1 MKPPLLENLRTESL
15 SCIIHQANIAD
26 CVIVLCNFLPL
37 EISPLNVIM
46 QYIDSNVVFPCKTL
60 TFTQKYI
67 CIEIKSITLVVY
79 KNINCFVDKLLAM
92 ALVTSYINCSIIII
106 IITIIMITTTIIIIL
121 INNDK
126 IISLNKGIKTQFLF
140 NISNELFCFS
150 NKLLE
155 ITASIIKLYLHL

>member
-1 MKPPLLENLRTESL
+1 M
-15 SCIIHQANIAD
+15 
-26 CVIVLCNFLPL
+26 
-37 EISPLNVIM
+37 
-46 QYIDSNVVFPCKTL
+46 
-60 TFTQKYI
+60 
-67 CIEIKSITLVVY
+67 VY

>member
-1 MKPPLLENLRTESL
+1 M
-15 SCIIHQANIAD
+15 
-26 CVIVLCNFLPL
+26 
-37 EISPLNVIM
+37 
-46 QYIDSNVVFPCKTL
+46 
-60 TFTQKYI
+60 
-67 CIEIKSITLVVY
+67 VY

-92 ALVTSYINCSIIII
+92 ALVTSYINCSIIIIIIIITII

-150 NKLLE
+150 NKLLQ
-155 ITASIIKLYLHL
+155 ITASIIKLYSHL

>member
-37 EISPLNVIM
+37 EISPLNEWSF
-46 QYIDSNVVFPCKTL
+46 DSNVVFPCKTL

-106 IITIIMITTTIIIIL
+106 LTIIMITTIIIL
-121 INNDK
+121 INNNK

-150 NKLLE
+150 NKLSE
-155 ITASIIKLYLHL
+155 ITASIIKLHLHL

>member
-37 EISPLNVIM
+37 EISPLNEWSF
-46 QYIDSNVVFPCKTL
+46 DSNVVFPCKTL

-106 IITIIMITTTIIIIL
+106 IIIIIIIMITTTIIMMMIIIKIRELIIQKKVNKRKRYNCYKIIL
-121 INNDK
+121 SLVLFRIN
-126 IISLNKGIKTQFLF
+126 L
-140 NISNELFCFS
+140 
-150 NKLLE
+150 
-155 ITASIIKLYLHL
+155 A

>member
-1 MKPPLLENLRTESL
+1 MKLSLLENLRIGSL
-15 SCIIHQANIAD
+15 SCIIHQTNFFI
-26 CVIVLCNFLPL
+26 ILCNFLPL
-37 EISPLNVIM
+37 EVSPLSEWSF
-46 QYIDSNVVFPCKTL
+46 DSNEVFSCKTL

-92 ALVTSYINCSIIII
+92 VLVTSYINCSIIII
-106 IITIIMITTTIIIIL
+106 IITIIMITTTIIIIIL

-150 NKLLE
+150 NKLSE
-155 ITASIIKLYLHL
+155 ITASIIKLHLHL

>member
-1 MKPPLLENLRTESL
+1 MKLPLLENLRIESL
-15 SCIIHQANIAD
+15 SCIIHQINIAD
-26 CVIVLCNFLPL
+26 CVIILCNFLPL
-37 EISPLNVIM
+37 EISPLSEWSF
-46 QYIDSNVVFPCKTL
+46 DSNVVFPCKTL

-92 ALVTSYINCSIIII
+92 ALVTSYINCMIIII
-106 IITIIMITTTIIIIL
+106 IITIIIITTTIIIIL

-155 ITASIIKLYLHL
+155 ITASIIKLHLHL

>member
-1 MKPPLLENLRTESL
+1 MKLPLLENLRIESL
-15 SCIIHQANIAD
+15 SCIIHQTNRAN
-26 CVIVLCNFLPL
+26 CVIVLCKFLPL
-37 EISPLNVIM
+37 EISPLSEWSF
-46 QYIDSNVVFPCKTL
+46 DSNVVFPCKTL

-106 IITIIMITTTIIIIL
+106 LTIIMITTIIIL
-121 INNDK
+121 INNNK

-150 NKLLE
+150 NKLSE
-155 ITASIIKLYLHL
+155 ITASIIKLHLHL

>member
-1 MKPPLLENLRTESL
+1 M
-15 SCIIHQANIAD
+15 
-26 CVIVLCNFLPL
+26 
-37 EISPLNVIM
+37 
-46 QYIDSNVVFPCKTL
+46 
-60 TFTQKYI
+60 
-67 CIEIKSITLVVY
+67 VY

-92 ALVTSYINCSIIII
+92 ALVTSYINCSIIIIIII

-150 NKLLE
+150 NKLFE
-155 ITASIIKLYLHL
+155 ITASIIKLYSHL

>member
-37 EISPLNVIM
+37 EISPLNEWSF
-46 QYIDSNVVFPCKTL
+46 DSNVVFPCKTL

-79 KNINCFVDKLLAM
+79 KTINCFVDKLLAM
-92 ALVTSYINCSIIII
+92 TLVTSYINCSIIII
-106 IITIIMITTTIIIIL
+106 ITIIMITITTIIIL
-121 INNDK
+121 IKNDK

-140 NISNELFCFS
+140 NILNELFCS

-155 ITASIIKLYLHL
+155 ITASIIKLH

>member
-37 EISPLNVIM
+37 EISPLNEWSF
-46 QYIDSNVVFPCKTL
+46 DSNVVFPCKTL

-67 CIEIKSITLVVY
+67 CIKIKSITLVVY

-92 ALVTSYINCSIIII
+92 ALVTSYINCSIIIIII

-150 NKLLE
+150 NKLLQ
-155 ITASIIKLYLHL
+155 ITASIIKLYSHL